1 MLKLIYMR
9 DYKSIKFTVRDI
21 NHAVALADAIAESD
35 LLNDDI
41 DYNIFDLEYMDGNP
55 WESDDGE
62 SFDEYFA
69 NL

>member
-1 MLKLIYMR
+1 MLKLIYIR
-9 DYKSIKFTVRDI
+9 DYKSIEFTVRDI
-21 NHAVALADAIAESD
+21 DHAVALTNAIAESD

-41 DYNIFDLEYMDGNP
+41 DYNMFDLEYMDGNP

-62 SFDEYFA
+62 SFEDYFA

>member
-1 MLKLIYMR
+1 MLKLIYIR
-9 DYKSIKFTVRDI
+9 DHKFIEFTVRDI
-21 NHAVALADAIAESD
+21 DHAVALADAIAESD

-41 DYNIFDLEYMDGNP
+41 DYNMFGLEYMDGNP

>member
-1 MLKLIYMR
+1 MLKLIYIR
-9 DYKSIKFTVRDI
+9 DHKSIEFTVRNID
-21 NHAVALADAIAESD
+21 HAVALADAIAESD

-41 DYNIFDLEYMDGNP
+41 GYNMFDLEYMDGNP

>member
-1 MLKLIYMR
+1 MLKLIYIR
-9 DYKSIKFTVRDI
+9 DHKSIEFTVRDV

-41 DYNIFDLEYMDGNP
+41 DYNMFGLEYMNGES